1 MRNGLV
7 VVELA
12 MALVLL
18 VPAVLLIKASVRL
31 QHADLGFNPVGAYS
45 FSTALDGRTYDD
57 STSVVAF
64 HEQLERRLGAVP
76 GVEAVGVGSGL
87 PLWGQYGGLVTILG
101 TESGDSGAASP
112 APLSYQISPGYL
124 DAAGIRLVKGRSIT
138 PSDRLGA
145 PRVMLIN
152 ESFSRRHWPN
162 ADPIG
167 RRVRFRQ
174 NEFEIVGVVADLLA
188 GGADQPPHDLAFVA
202 LGQSPPLA
210 AFYVGG
216 GRLDPVALTA
226 QVRAVV
232 NDLAPGQPV
241 TVVQP
246 LTDHARVARRDYEIM
261 TQLLSVLGATALL
274 LAMVGVYGVV
284 SYSVAQ
290 RVQEL
295 SIRRALGAQSHDV
308 LSLLFRHTA
317 KLVGI
322 GSVVGAALALGMGRA
337 LSGLFA
343 AVSSFDIVVF
353 LGVPFGLMLA
363 AAVAT
368 VVPARRAT
376 RVDAMLTLRSD

>member
-1 MRNGLV
+1 
-7 VVELA
+7 
-12 MALVLL
+12 
-18 VPAVLLIKASVRL
+18 
-31 QHADLGFNPVGAYS
+31 
-45 FSTALDGRTYDD
+45 
-57 STSVVAF
+57 
-64 HEQLERRLGAVP
+64 
-76 GVEAVGVGSGL
+76 
-87 PLWGQYGGLVTILG
+87 
-101 TESGDSGAASP
+101 
-112 APLSYQISPGYL
+112 
-124 DAAGIRLVKGRSIT
+124 
-138 PSDRLGA
+138 
-145 PRVMLIN
+145 
-152 ESFSRRHWPN
+152 
-162 ADPIG
+162 
-167 RRVRFRQ
+167 
-174 NEFEIVGVVADLLA
+174 
-188 GGADQPPHDLAFVA
+188 LAFVA

-210 AFYVGG
+210 AFYVVR

-295 SIRRALGAQSHDV
+295 SIRRALGARSHDV